1 MRILFAAGGT
11 GGHINPALA
20 VAQYITEKYPDSEII
35 FVGTSDRME
44 AQLVPAAGFELRTIK
59 ISGFKRSFSLSSI
72 KFNLKTAYHI
82 ITSSKEAK
90 KIIKQFRPDVAIGF
104 GGYVSGPVIRMA
116 AKLGVKTIIHEQNA
130 FPGVTNKALATKV
143 DRVLLT
149 VEDAKKHMKFR
160 NEPVVTGLPVRGEL
174 MRADREKARKEF
186 GFDNRPV
193 ILSVGGSLG
202 ARKINDSMIEV
213 ISAHSQDRPY
223 YHIHAMGKY
232 GAEYMPAELSKRGV
246 DNDAE
251 NLRLYEYINN
261 MAQCYAAC
269 DLVIARSGASTLSE
283 LQALG
288 KPSILIP
295 SPNVAENHQYHNAMS
310 MVNRDAAVL
319 IEEKDLNSAKLLD
332 VVDNLLSDRVKLE
345 EIGKNA
351 KNMAINNATERIG
364 EIVVYF
370 AGNK

>member
-1 MRILFAAGGT
+1 MKFLFAAGGT

-20 VAQYITEKYPDSEII
+20 VAQYIRDKYPDSEII

-59 ISGFKRSFSLSSI
+59 ISGFQRGFSFSNI
-72 KFNLKTAYHI
+72 KFNVKTAFNI
-82 ITSSKEAK
+82 FTSSKEAK
-90 KIIKQFRPDVAIGF
+90 KIIKDFGPDVAIGF
-104 GGYVSGPVIRMA
+104 GGYVSGPVIRTA
-116 AKLGVKTIIHEQNA
+116 VKLGVKTVIHEQNA
-130 FPGVTNKALATKV
+130 FPGVTNKVLASKV

-149 VEDAKKHMKFR
+149 VDDAKKYMKFK

-174 MRADREKARKEF
+174 FKANREMAREKF
-186 GFDNRPV
+186 GFDDRPV

-202 ARKINDSMIEV
+202 ARKINDSITEL
-213 ISAHSQDRPY
+213 IAAHREDKSY

-232 GAEYMPAELSKRGV
+232 GAQYMPEELLKRSV
-246 DNDAE
+246 SSDAE

-261 MAQCYAAC
+261 MAECYAAC

-295 SPNVAENHQYHNAMS
+295 SPNVAENHQYHNAMA
-310 MVNRDAAVL
+310 MVNRGAAVL
-319 IEEKDLNSAKLLD
+319 IEEKDLNKETLNSA
-332 VVDNLLSDRVKLE
+332 VDKLLSDADKLE

-351 KNMAINNATERIG
+351 KNMAINNSTERIG
-364 EIVVYF
+364 EIIIYF
-370 AGNK
+370 ANNK

>member
-1 MRILFAAGGT
+1 MKFLFAAGGT

-20 VAQYITEKYPDSEII
+20 VAQYIRERYPDSEIV

-44 AQLVPAAGFELRTIK
+44 AQLVPAAGFELKTIE
-59 ISGFKRSFSLSSI
+59 ISGFQRSFSLSSI
-72 KFNLKTAYHI
+72 KFNVKTAFHI

-90 KIIKQFRPDVAIGF
+90 KIIRQFNPDVAIGF

-116 AKLGVKTIIHEQNA
+116 AKLGVKTVIHEQNA

-149 VEDAKKHMKFR
+149 VEDAKKYMKFK
-160 NEPVVTGLPVRGEL
+160 NDPVVTGLPVRGEL
-174 MRADREKARKEF
+174 FRADREKAREKF
-186 GFDNRPV
+186 GFDDRPV

-202 ARKINDSMIEV
+202 AKKINDAMIDV

-232 GAEYMPAELSKRGV
+232 GAEYMPDKLSERGV
-246 DNDAE
+246 SADAE

-261 MAQCYAAC
+261 MAECYAAC

-295 SPNVAENHQYHNAMS
+295 SPNVAENHQYHNAMA

-319 IEEKDLNSAKLLD
+319 IEEKDLSSESLLNA
-332 VVDNLLSDRVKLE
+332 VDTLLSDRAKLE

-351 KNMAINNATERIG
+351 KNMAINNSTERIG
-364 EIVVYF
+364 EIVMYF
-370 AGNK
+370 ANNK

>member
-1 MRILFAAGGT
+1 MKFLFAAGGT

-20 VAQYITEKYPDSEII
+20 VAQYIRERYPDSEII

-59 ISGFKRSFSLSSI
+59 ISGFQRGFSFSNI
-72 KFNLKTAYHI
+72 KFNIKTAYHI

-90 KIIKQFRPDVAIGF
+90 KIIKQFNPDVAIGF

-116 AKLGVKTIIHEQNA
+116 AKLGVKTVIHEQNA
-130 FPGVTNKALATKV
+130 FPGVTNKALASKV

-149 VEDAKKHMKFR
+149 VEDAKKYMKFK
-160 NEPVVTGLPVRGEL
+160 NEPVITGLPVRGEL
-174 MRADREKARKEF
+174 FRANREKAREEF

-202 ARKINDSMIEV
+202 AKKINDSMTELI
-213 ISAHSQDRPY
+213 ATHSQNRPY

-232 GAEYMPAELSKRGV
+232 GTQYMPAELSKRGV
-246 DNDAE
+246 NADAE

-295 SPNVAENHQYHNAMS
+295 SPNVAENHQYHNAMA

-319 IEEKDLNSAKLLD
+319 IEEKDLNSETLIDA
-332 VVDNLLSDRVKLE
+332 VDKLLSDREKLG

-351 KNMAINNATERIG
+351 KAMAINNSTERIG

-370 AGNK
+370 ARNK

>member
-1 MRILFAAGGT
+1 MKFLFAAGGT

-20 VAQYITEKYPDSEII
+20 VAQYIRDKYPDSEII

-59 ISGFKRSFSLSSI
+59 ISGFQRGFSFSNI
-72 KFNLKTAYHI
+72 KFNLKTAYNI
-82 ITSSKEAK
+82 LTSSKEAK
-90 KIIKQFRPDVAIGF
+90 KIIKDFNPDVAIGF
-104 GGYVSGPVIRMA
+104 GGYVSGPVIRTA
-116 AKLGVKTIIHEQNA
+116 AKLGVKTVIHEQNA
-130 FPGVTNKALATKV
+130 FPGVTNKMLASKV

-149 VEDAKKHMKFR
+149 VEDAKKYMKFK
-160 NEPVVTGLPVRGEL
+160 NDPVVTGLPVRGEL
-174 MRADREKARKEF
+174 FKVDRETARAKF

-202 ARKINDSMIEV
+202 AKKINDSIVEL
-213 ISAHSQDRPY
+213 IAAHSDDKPY

-232 GAEYMPAELSKRGV
+232 GAKYMPDALSERGV
-246 DNDAE
+246 ANNAE

-261 MAQCYAAC
+261 MAECYAAC

-295 SPNVAENHQYHNAMS
+295 SPNVAENHQYHNAMA
-310 MVNRDAAVL
+310 MVNRGAAML
-319 IEEKDLNSAKLLD
+319 IEEKDLSSESLLNA
-332 VVDNLLSDRVKLE
+332 VDKLLSDKDNLK

-351 KNMAINNATERIG
+351 RNMAINNSTERIG
-364 EIVVYF
+364 EIVMYF
-370 AGNK
+370 ANNK

>member
-1 MRILFAAGGT
+1 MKFLFAAGGT

-20 VAQYITEKYPDSEII
+20 VAQYIRERYPDSEIV

-59 ISGFKRSFSLSSI
+59 ISGFQRGFSLSNI
-72 KFNLKTAYHI
+72 KFNIKTAFHI
-82 ITSSKEAK
+82 ITSSKEARN
-90 KIIKQFRPDVAIGF
+90 IIKQFNPDVAIGF

-116 AKLGVKTIIHEQNA
+116 AKLGIKTVIHEQNA
-130 FPGVTNKALATKV
+130 FPGVTNKALSSKV

-149 VEDAKKHMKFR
+149 VEDAKKYMKFK

-174 MRADREKARKEF
+174 FKANREQAREQF
-186 GFDNRPV
+186 GFDERAV
-193 ILSVGGSLG
+193 VLSVGGSLG
-202 ARKINDSMIEV
+202 AKKINDSMVEV
-213 ISAHSQDRPY
+213 ISSHSQDRAY
-223 YHIHAMGKY
+223 YHIHAMGKD
-232 GAEYMPAELSKRGV
+232 GAEYMPKALSERGV
-246 DNDAE
+246 DTNAE

-295 SPNVAENHQYHNAMS
+295 SPNVAENHQYHNAMA
-310 MVNRDAAVL
+310 MVNRNAAVL
-319 IEEKDLNSAKLLD
+319 IEEKDLNSTALLEKID
-332 VVDNLLSDRVKLE
+332 ELLSDRSRLQ
-345 EIGKNA
+345 EIGRNA
-351 KNMAINNATERIG
+351 KAMAINNSTERIG

-370 AGNK
+370 ARNK

>member
-1 MRILFAAGGT
+1 MRFLFAAGGT

-20 VAQYITEKYPDSEII
+20 VAQYIREKYPDSEII

-44 AQLVPAAGFELRTIK
+44 ARLVPAAGFELRTIK
-59 ISGFKRSFSLSSI
+59 ISGFQRGLSFSNI

-90 KIIKQFRPDVAIGF
+90 KIIKQFNPDVAIGF

-116 AKLGVKTIIHEQNA
+116 AKLGVKTVIHEQNA
-130 FPGVTNKALATKV
+130 FPGVTNKALSSKV

-149 VEDAKKHMKFR
+149 VEDAKKYMKFK
-160 NEPVVTGLPVRGEL
+160 NEPVITGLPVRGEL
-174 MRADREKARKEF
+174 FKAQRDRAREQF

-193 ILSVGGSLG
+193 ILSIGGSLG
-202 ARKINDSMIEV
+202 ARKINDAMVDV
-213 ISAHSQDRPY
+213 IAENAQSRPY
-223 YHIHAMGKY
+223 YHLHAMGKY

-246 DNDAE
+246 EMEAE

-295 SPNVAENHQYHNAMS
+295 SPNVAENHQYHNAMA
-310 MVNRDAAVL
+310 MVNRGAAVL
-319 IEEKDLNSAKLLD
+319 IEEKDLDSKTLLGAIDELLKNTEKL
-332 VVDNLLSDRVKLE
+332 K

-351 KNMAINNATERIG
+351 ADMAISNSTERIG
-364 EIVVYF
+364 EIVVHF
-370 AGNK
+370 ARNK